1 MDAKESRNLGKVLNF
16 ELGKKRFVK
25 VSFKEMK
32 KYSEDLAT
40 EILKRYGPPDVIV
53 YAQRG
58 GMLIARLLSDALN
71 VRNLVCIS
79 AMYYS
84 KSNTR
89 YASVKTGGVPKIDA
103 KSYILVVD
111 DIADTGK
118 TLKTLCS
125 GIRSKSRSKVITC
138 TFGMKPQSVIKP
150 DLCDFRVSN
159 DTWVIFEYEEFE
171 TTRNFS
177 QTGNEAGLRFIKQ
190 NF

>member
-1 MDAKESRNLGKVLNF
+1 MVLNF
-16 ELGKKRFVK
+16 ELSKKRFVK
-25 VSFKEMK
+25 ISFKEMK
-32 KYSEDLAT
+32 KFSEDLAT
-40 EILKRYGPPDVIV
+40 EILKRYGAPDIIV

-58 GMLIARLLSDALN
+58 GMLIARLLSDALD
-71 VRNLVCIS
+71 VRDMVCVS
-79 AMYYS
+79 ARYYS

-89 YASVKTGGVPKIDA
+89 YASVKTGNVPRLDA
-103 KSYILVVD
+103 KGYVLVVD

-118 TLKTLCS
+118 TLKKIC
-125 GIRSKSRSKVITC
+125 GDIRSKSMVRVVTC

-150 DLCDFRVSN
+150 DFCAFRVSN
-159 DTWVIFEYEEFE
+159 DTWAIFEYEEFE